1 MMFDVNISS
10 VRVPRSIIAFR
21 SKIQTGPILEKGF
34 DIDQDRFHITCR
46 IPMWQFYNFDGCDSE
61 HHWTLQPWSNDLD
74 QRREERV
81 QVHGEVQLKLYV
93 IISKSWFQFFK
104 ILFQQA
110 EKMKTMLCAFN
121 VKQIPNYKELHLL
134 WVGKTTKLHIPLE
147 NTIVNCISTDSSF
160 RSRLH
165 NWHQI
170 INEDARCSIGAENLK
185 HQITIRL
192 NVMVV
197 KGAPI
202 TLNRDTLLLST
213 QFCFVIK
220 KYFQ

>member
-61 HHWTLQPWSNDLD
+61 HHWPLQPWSYDLD
-74 QRREERV
+74 QGWEEGV

-110 EKMKTMLCAFN
+110 EKWSQCYVCYVISMCNKYLTL
-121 VKQIPNYKELHLL
+121 KNYTYFELA
-134 WVGKTTKLHIPLE
+134 K
-147 NTIVNCISTDSSF
+147 
-160 RSRLH
+160 
-165 NWHQI
+165 
-170 INEDARCSIGAENLK
+170 
-185 HQITIRL
+185 
-192 NVMVV
+192 
-197 KGAPI
+197 
-202 TLNRDTLLLST
+202 LLSFT
-213 QFCFVIK
+213 FHWKILSSIVSALIPVSEADSIIDTK
-220 KYFQ
+220 SLMRMPDAASVLKT